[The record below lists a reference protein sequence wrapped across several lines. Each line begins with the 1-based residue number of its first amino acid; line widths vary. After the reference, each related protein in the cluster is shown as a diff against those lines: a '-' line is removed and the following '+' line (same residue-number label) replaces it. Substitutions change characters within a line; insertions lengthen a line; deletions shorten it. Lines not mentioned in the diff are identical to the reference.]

1 MLVATGTNDDAVQGA
16 PRGGVKAM
24 RSKLSMLVAGLLA
37 LGLAAPAMAGTSV
50 FAGTLTLN
58 LGTLP
63 GVPIKGAGVATMNG
77 GLGGTSITT
86 VALPDDRNGVLPY
99 NGGIRGAGQSNVTDP
114 SSVIIKAVNVA
125 VTVEAGDLAGA
136 PALIGNGALSNKDLG
151 LAGGLARVCL
161 LSTAC
166 SAFLPLPLTHVGGTG
181 LGIGGQQTIGG
192 AGGSIRVSINHAP
205 WTILTGKAIDQ
216 PDNPANGTITFN
228 GAPEGTPNAGLYK
241 FQTKMGFAHGPAS
254 VTGSTAFTSGVIQFV
269 TPGQVTTN
277 ITATSSLR
285 IANISTLQLRV
296 VPEPGLLLLL
306 GTGVAGLVV
315 LGQRKLR
322 K

>member
-1 MLVATGTNDDAVQGA
+1 MRRSTN
-16 PRGGVKAM
+16 
-24 RSKLSMLVAGLLA
+24 LLVAGLLA
-37 LGLAAPAMAGTSV
+37 LGLALPASAGTSV
-50 FAGTLTLN
+50 FSGTLTLN

-63 GVPIKGAGVATMNG
+63 GVAVRGAGVATMNG

-86 VALPDDRNGVLPY
+86 LALPNDGDGINPY
-99 NGGIRGAGQSNVTDP
+99 NGRIRGAGQSNVTDP
-114 SSVIIKAVNVA
+114 SSVIIKAVA
-125 VTVEAGDLAGA
+125 LAATVEAGDLAGA
-136 PALIGNGALSNKDLG
+136 PSLIGNNALSNKDLG

-161 LSTAC
+161 FSTSCA
-166 SAFLPLPLTHVGGTG
+166 SFLPLPLTHVGGVG

-192 AGGSIRVSINHAP
+192 AGTIRISVNHAP
-205 WTILTGKAIDQ
+205 WTILTAMAIDQ
-216 PDNPANGTITFN
+216 PDNPANGTITIN
-228 GAPEGTPNAGLYK
+228 GGQGTPMVELYK
-241 FQTKMGFAHGPAS
+241 FQTKTGFAHGPAS
-254 VTGSTAFTSGVIQFV
+254 ITGSTAFTSGTLQFV

-277 ITATSSLR
+277 ITTTSALK
-285 IANISTLQLRV
+285 IANISTLQLHV

>member
-1 MLVATGTNDDAVQGA
+1 
-16 PRGGVKAM
+16 M
-24 RSKLSMLVAGLLA
+24 RKPFNLLVAGLLA
-37 LGLAAPAMAGTSV
+37 LGLAAPATAGTSV
-50 FAGTLTLN
+50 FSGTLTIS

-63 GVPIKGAGVATMNG
+63 TVPIKGAGVATMNG

-86 VALPDDRNGVLPY
+86 VALPNDGDGVLPY
-99 NGGIRGAGQSNVTDP
+99 NGRIKGAGQSNVTDP
-114 SSVIIKAVNVA
+114 SSVQIKAVNVA
-125 VTVEAGDLAGA
+125 ATVEAGDLAGA
-136 PALIGNGALSNKDLG
+136 PSLIGNGALSNNDLG

-161 LSTAC
+161 FSTNCA
-166 SAFLPLPLTHVGGTG
+166 AFLPLPLTHVGGVG

-192 AGGSIRVSINHAP
+192 AGTLRISINHAP

-228 GAPEGTPNAGLYK
+228 GGQGTVMQELYK

-254 VTGSTAFTSGVIQFV
+254 VTGSTAFTSGVLQFV
-269 TPGQVTTN
+269 TPGQVTSN

-285 IANISTLQLRV
+285 IGNISTLTLHV

>member
-1 MLVATGTNDDAVQGA
+1 
-16 PRGGVKAM
+16 M
-24 RSKLSMLVAGLLA
+24 RKRFNLLVAGLLA
-37 LGLAAPAMAGTSV
+37 LGLAAPASAGTSV
-50 FAGTLTLN
+50 FSGTLTLN
-58 LGTLP
+58 LGALP
-63 GVPIKGAGVATMNG
+63 GVSVSGAGVATMNG

-86 VALPDDRNGVLPY
+86 IALPNDGNGINPY
-99 NGGIRGAGQSNVTDP
+99 NGRIKGANQSNLTDP
-114 SSVIIKAVNVA
+114 ASTIIKAVAVA
-125 VTVEAGDLAGA
+125 ATVEAGDLAGA
-136 PALIGNGALSNKDLG
+136 PSLIGNGALSNSDLG

-161 LSTAC
+161 FSTAC
-166 SAFLPLPLTHVGGTG
+166 SAFLPLPLTHVGAVG

-192 AGGSIRVSINHAP
+192 AGTIRISINHAP

-216 PDNPANGTITFN
+216 PDNPANGTITVN
-228 GAPEGTPNAGLYK
+228 GGQGTPAVELYK

-254 VTGSTAFTSGVIQFV
+254 VTGSTAFTSGVLQFV
-269 TPGQVTTN
+269 TPGQVTSN
-277 ITATSSLR
+277 ITQTSSLK
-285 IANISTLQLRV
+285 IGNISTLRLHV

>member
-1 MLVATGTNDDAVQGA
+1 
-16 PRGGVKAM
+16 M
-24 RSKLSMLVAGLLA
+24 RSKLNMLVSGWLA
-37 LGLAAPAMAGTSV
+37 LGLAAPALAGTSV
-50 FAGTLTLN
+50 FSGTLTLN

-63 GVPIKGAGVATMNG
+63 GVPIQGAGVATLNG

-86 VALPDDRNGVLPY
+86 VALPDDRDAVLPY

-114 SSVIIKAVNVA
+114 SSTIIKAVNVA
-125 VTVEAGDLAGA
+125 ATVEAGDLAGA
-136 PALIGNGALSNKDLG
+136 PSLIGNGALSNTDLG

-161 LSTAC
+161 FSTAC
-166 SAFLPLPLTHVGGTG
+166 SSFLPLPLTHMGTVG

-192 AGGSIRVSINHAP
+192 AGTIRVSINHAP
-205 WTILTGKAIDQ
+205 WTILTAKAIDQ
-216 PDNPANGTITFN
+216 PDNPLNGTITFN
-228 GAPEGTPNAGLYK
+228 GGQGTPAQELYK

-285 IANISTLQLRV
+285 IANISTLQLHV